1 MMVAKK
7 CPSWVDAGYAAE
19 TTVPSISR
27 GTLSEEVAKM
37 MRDDVVMPEG
47 KSAS

>member
-1 MMVAKK
+1 MTVAKK
-7 CPSWVDAGYAAE
+7 CPSSEDAGYTAE

-37 MRDDVVMPEG
+37 MRDDGVMPEG
-47 KSAS
+47 KSVP